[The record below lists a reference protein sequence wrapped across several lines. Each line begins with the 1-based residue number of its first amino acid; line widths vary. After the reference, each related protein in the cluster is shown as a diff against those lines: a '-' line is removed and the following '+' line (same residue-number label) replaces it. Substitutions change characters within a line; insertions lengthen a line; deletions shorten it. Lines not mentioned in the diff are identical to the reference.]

1 MNHKVNSVSNL
12 HVDGTSLFKNLV
24 VGTSDFSSATIIK
37 NLELGIEGL
46 KKSWE
51 GKDAGVQINNVV
63 TVYNAMVGIRNA
75 LALLASETTKI
86 ASDYRDIQN
95 SNGAGLET
103 LTRIQSDV
111 LPTIPE
117 YSDNRDMVNITQDA
131 VNGKQ
136 KIDAANNAIATFVN
150 EVKKSFDN
158 IMNNWTMG
166 PGRDQARASFEHF
179 VTHSKDYIN
188 LLSEA
193 SQSIATALKNY
204 GM

>member
-1 MNHKVNSVSNL
+1 MNHKVNSVANL
-12 HVDGTSLFKNLV
+12 HVDGVNLYKNLV
-24 VGTSDFSSATIIK
+24 VGTADFSSATIIK
-37 NLELGIEGL
+37 NLDLGIEGL

-51 GKDAGVQINNVV
+51 GKDAGVQINNIV
-63 TVYNAMVGIRNA
+63 TVYNAMIGIRNA
-75 LALLASETTKI
+75 LALLACETTKI

-103 LTRIQSDV
+103 LTRIQSDM
-111 LPTIPE
+111 LSTMAE
-117 YSDNRDMVNITQDA
+117 YSDNRDMVNITQEA

-136 KIDAANNAIATFVN
+136 KIDAANNAITTFVS

-158 IMNNWTMG
+158 IMNNWTLG
-166 PGRDQARASFEHF
+166 PGRQEAVSSFEHF
-179 VTHSKDYIN
+179 VSHSKDYIN

-204 GM
+204 GL